1 MKRKWKIHSSS
12 LAALLVLIGFPQAS
26 PAQALKGANWLRVDH
41 NYNYVTLTDARRV
54 GWNLEIAKDVGGMYS
69 WSANYETLYNN
80 YSIKTIFRIG
90 WAGTLQPTTAERT
103 ALQQNTFSCSS
114 ITTLM
119 NGLDNEANQV
129 RTHGAVG
136 PFILSNEP
144 NLPNVPP
151 NPEWGIDGRA
161 YGRIYQCYRTLRWP
175 THRHGAKPLLAAV
188 PGGCVDAVACS
199 NFFTSM
205 FAAMGST
212 VDGFAVHAYGRDSA
226 SFQSDLSRQTT
237 AINQSANTAVRGKP
251 VYVTEYNPAPDA
263 TGTLPIEPGQTYF
276 DSLAAVVTNF
286 NASNANQ
293 IKAFMYFVDSPDG
306 WTRNGYMCH
315 PSVPNPPQT
324 GWWKTS
330 LCYRDARRQAWL
342 QAMPRQ
348 PLNASVSLSGLPFFM
363 MPGQIQRFTANASNT
378 GSTTWAGGGAG
389 SMFRLGATGANGFVF
404 SAFPQCGGY
413 SVNTLNARV
422 YTCNNVASGAAN
434 AYQVDARAPVSAS
447 AATFQVKMVQDGVTW
462 FGNAPAQSVQI
473 GQTFCGTA
481 LTQCILRART
491 DILPFYQG
499 NGWNTSCPNRD
510 AIVAN
515 WCGIDPGACNTLK
528 AGTCAAFN
536 NSCRCSGGIHL
547 GGAVID
553 TNATFCGYQ
562 VCGTNNHIYS
572 CSTGNVWTDTARFC
586 N

>member
-1 MKRKWKIHSSS
+1 MKRKWTIRGSS
-12 LAALLVLIGFPQAS
+12 LAALLVLIGFPHVS

-54 GWNLEIAKDVGGMYS
+54 GWNLEYAVDGGQMYG

-80 YSIKTIFRIG
+80 YSIKTIFRLG
-90 WAGTLQPTTAERT
+90 EQAQPTSTERT
-103 ALQQNTFSCSS
+103 ALAATSFSCSS
-114 ITTLM
+114 INTLM
-119 NGLDNEANQV
+119 NALDAEANYI
-129 RTHGAVG
+129 RSHGAVG
-136 PFILSNEP
+136 PFTLGNEP
-144 NLPNVPP
+144 NLAGI
-151 NPEWGIDGRA
+151 EWGIDGRA
-161 YGRIYQCYRTLRWP
+161 YGRIYQCYRSLRWP
-175 THRHGAKPLLAAV
+175 SHRHASKPLLAAV
-188 PGGCVDAVACS
+188 PGACHLTAS
-199 NFFTSM
+199 NCSGFFTSM

-212 VDGFAVHAYGRDSA
+212 VDGFAVHAYGTNSA
-226 SFQSDLSRQTT
+226 NFQSDFLRQAN
-237 AINQSANTAVRGKP
+237 AINQSTNAAVRGKP
-251 VYVTEYNPAPDA
+251 LYVTEYNPGAAPGVA
-263 TGTLPIEPGQTYF
+263 LNPEPNQTYF
-276 DSLAAVVTNF
+276 NTLTYVVTSF

-293 IKAFMYFVDSPDG
+293 VKALLYFVDSPDS
-306 WTRNGYMCH
+306 WTRNGSQCN
-315 PSVPNPPQT
+315 PAVPTPASTN
-324 GWWKTS
+324 WWPAS

-342 QAMPRQ
+342 QAQPQPPPQ

-378 GSTTWAGGGAG
+378 GTTTWAGGGAG

-422 YTCNNVASGAAN
+422 YTCNNVVSGAAN
-434 AYQVDARAPVSAS
+434 GYQVDARAPVSAS
-447 AATFQVKMVQDGVTW
+447 AATFQVKMVQDGAAW
-462 FGNAPAQSVQI
+462 FGNAPLQSVQI
-473 GQTFCGTA
+473 GQSFCGTA

-499 NGWNTSCPNRD
+499 NGWNISCPNRD

-515 WCGIDPGACNTLK
+515 WCGIDPGACNALK

-572 CSTGNVWTDTARFC
+572 CSAGNVWTDTTRFC